1 MPYNNLRLSL
11 KLKKRRNKMSFVVVD
26 VESDGPIPS
35 EYSMVSFGAVIVEPT
50 LTKTFYGK
58 VKPVSDKW
66 IPEALA
72 VSEISREE
80 HMTFDSPEEVMEAFA
95 AWLKEN
101 SSGKPVFC
109 SDNVAFDWQFIN
121 YYFHKYFGSNPFGWS
136 GRRIGDIY
144 CGLVG
149 NASKNHDWKRKY
161 RKTKHTHNPV
171 DDAMGNAEAMLAF
184 KEELGLKIGYK

>member
-1 MPYNNLRLSL
+1 L